1 LILAGLIG
9 EFCASERESSSENKR
24 GNDFQLAL
32 SCEGTSSEAGGD
44 AMSLGEHRNGQ
55 N

>member
-32 SCEGTSSEAGGD
+32 SCEGTSLAKAKVKRA
-44 AMSLGEHRNGQ
+44 AMPCH
-55 N
+55 